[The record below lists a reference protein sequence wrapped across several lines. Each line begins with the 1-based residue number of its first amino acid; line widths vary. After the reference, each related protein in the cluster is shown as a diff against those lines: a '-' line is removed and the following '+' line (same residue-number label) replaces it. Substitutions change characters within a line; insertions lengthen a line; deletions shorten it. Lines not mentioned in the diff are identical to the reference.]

1 MPYVNRPD
9 GVTLHV
15 QTTGR
20 ADAAPV
26 LLIQG
31 LGMNKNGWALQRF
44 AMATKFRTI
53 AFDNRGAGRS
63 SIPDDQFTLED
74 MADDAVA
81 VLDHFGIRS
90 AHVVGASMGGAISQI
105 VAVKHPDRVRSLT
118 LACTAC
124 RNLPWRTELLQA
136 WADTANVRGMRRWA
150 DESMRW
156 MVGPRSF
163 RRLAPAIG
171 WLGPLATF
179 RPSIGF
185 TKQVAAILDTDDSM
199 VAELSNITV
208 PTLVV
213 VGNQDIL
220 TPRADSE
227 EIAER
232 IPQAE
237 LVVISGAAHG
247 LMVEHA
253 STFNQIVI
261 DFIER
266 TERSLV
272 FGGSEPST
280 DSGRS
285 TLRAG

>member
-1 MPYVNRPD
+1 MAWIHRPD
-9 GVTLHV
+9 GTAIHAQV
-15 QTTGR
+15 TGR
-20 ADAAPV
+20 NDAPPV

-31 LGMNKNGWALQRF
+31 LGMNKNGWTLQRV

-53 AFDNRGAGRS
+53 AMDNRGAGRS
-63 SIPDDQFTLED
+63 SIPTQAFTLED

-81 VLDHFGIRS
+81 VLDHYGVRD
-90 AHVVGASMGGAISQI
+90 AHIVGASMGGAIAQI
-105 VAVKHPDRVRSLT
+105 LAVKHPDRVRSLT

-124 RNLPWRTELLQA
+124 RNLPWRSELLQH
-136 WADTANVRGMRRWA
+136 WADTANVRGLRQWA
-150 DESMRW
+150 DESARW
-156 MVGPRSF
+156 LVGPRSF
-163 RRLAPAIG
+163 RRLASAIG
-171 WLGPLATF
+171 WLGPFATF
-179 RPSIGF
+179 RPSRGF
-185 TKQVAAILDTDDSM
+185 SAQVGAILDTDDSM
-199 VAELSNITV
+199 VAELGRINA

-220 TPRADSE
+220 TPRGDSE

-253 STFNQIVI
+253 STFNRVVI

-266 TERSLV
+266 AEHAVRQTSL
-272 FGGSEPST
+272 
-280 DSGRS
+280 
-285 TLRAG
+285 AG

>member
-1 MPYVNRPD
+1 MPWIQRPD
-9 GVTLHV
+9 GTSIHSQV
-15 QTTGR
+15 TGR

-31 LGMNKNGWALQRF
+31 LGMDKNGWALQRI
-44 AMATKFRTI
+44 AMATKYRTI
-53 AFDNRGAGRS
+53 AVDNRGAGRS
-63 SIPDDQFTLED
+63 SIPHQPFTLED
-74 MADDAVA
+74 MADDAAA
-81 VLDHFGIRS
+81 VLDHYGVQD
-90 AHVVGASMGGAISQI
+90 AHIVGASMGGAIAQI
-105 VAVKHPDRVRSLT
+105 LAVKHPTRVRSLT

-124 RNLPWRTELLQA
+124 RNLPWRNELLQH
-136 WADTANVRGMRRWA
+136 WADTANVRGLRQWA
-150 DESMRW
+150 DESARW
-156 MVGPRSF
+156 LVGPRSF

-179 RPSIGF
+179 RPSRGF
-185 TKQVAAILDTDDSM
+185 SAQVGAILDTDDSM
-199 VAELSNITV
+199 VAELGRITA

-247 LMVEHA
+247 LMIEHA
-253 STFNQIVI
+253 STFNRVVL
-261 DFIER
+261 DFIDRSER
-266 TERSLV
+266 AVRSSYRLN
-272 FGGSEPST
+272 
-280 DSGRS
+280 
-285 TLRAG
+285 